1 MKNKKGL
8 IIALLLCV
16 CFLFAGCNSVGTVGL
31 IQNANGTITE
41 FYIIPYMESE
51 MIASGLTVDEST
63 KIKALAKEKLDST
76 FETYINDYK
85 TRIDENSDYS
95 ESEKEYLKNGIT
107 ISNSFINKTEQN
119 FTIGLDGSITPNDYI
134 TYIRYELYFK
144 NSVCYTEFKNAN
156 EAIKE
161 DKQVITQS
169 NLFTTTTKV
178 VKDPVFDKIQN
189 ETLTLS
195 NYIVGYIK
203 SLIINVMAGDNPT
216 DEKRAESIARWD
228 TISLNTNFETANDY
242 FNYYYIVPT
251 ARIKSNAKQVT
262 YQDGYYYHMWQLQS
276 DNSTL
281 PENEQIHFEY
291 WSTSANKVTW
301 YITATLGAVAIILV
315 TYFISRKKE
324 QDEINEIKEMLEP

>member
-8 IIALLLCV
+8 LLALLLCV

-51 MIASGLTVDEST
+51 LIANGLTIAEST
-63 KIKALAKEKLDST
+63 KIKALAKENLDST
-76 FETYINDYK
+76 FETYINEYK
-85 TRIDENSDYS
+85 ARIDANTSYS
-95 ESEKEYLKNGIT
+95 ESEKESLKNGIT
-107 ISNSFINKTEQN
+107 INNSFINKTEQN
-119 FTIGLDGSITPNDYI
+119 YTIGLDGSITPNDYI
-134 TYIRYELYFK
+134 TYIRYELYFA
-144 NSVCYTEFKNAN
+144 NSTCYTEFKNSN

-161 DKQVITQS
+161 DKEVVIQS

-178 VKDPVFDKIQN
+178 VKDPVFDKIQS

-203 SLIINVMAGDNPT
+203 SMIINVMAGDNPT
-216 DEKRAESIARWD
+216 AEKRAEAIARWN
-228 TISLNTNFETANDY
+228 TISINTSFNYVSDY

-262 YQDGYYYHMWQLQS
+262 YQDGYYYHMWQLKS
-276 DNSTL
+276 DNSIL
-281 PENEQIHFEY
+281 PEDEQIHFEY

-301 YITATLGAVAIILV
+301 YIIATLGAVAIMLPI
-315 TYFISRKKE
+315 YFISRKKE
-324 QDEINEIKEMLEP
+324 KEEINKILES